1 MKAEL
6 SNTENKISNGDKN
19 QLFWENARLLSEEF
33 KIIPLLYGSL
43 GLEYLT
49 GENLNADD
57 VDILIPQVYL
67 SDKWDNF
74 RAVLEDNGYVLVDEH
89 EHTFEKYGVHCSYAS
104 MEELK
109 TFADI
114 SADEIRT
121 ITAEGVDFRVL
132 TLQQYLKVYSASS
145 KDGYRKDVRNKKDAE
160 KIALIRKYLEKEKDE
175 NISAAAAE
183 KEKNNVIINA
193 LKTAFPYTIPVF
205 TGFIFLG
212 ISYGVLMSVS
222 GFPFWVPLLISC
234 VVYGGSLQFAA
245 VAMLL
250 SAFAPVE
257 VFAVAIVVQARHL
270 FYGITMM
277 EKFKG
282 TGWKKFFLIFG
293 MSDETFSINC
303 SAEPPHNIDRP
314 WFMLWVTLLDWLYW
328 VGGTA
333 IGAGIGNF
341 ITFNTEGLDFAMT
354 AMFVVI
360 FIEQWLKDK
369 KHWSALIGMIASVL
383 CLVIFGADS
392 FLIPTML
399 CILLLLGIFRR
410 PIEKA
415 GEGQ

>member
-6 SNTENKISNGDKN
+6 SDIKNKTYNMDKK
-19 QLFWENARLLSEEF
+19 QLFLENVRVLSEEF
-33 KIIPLLYGSL
+33 EIIPVLYGSL

-57 VDILIPQVYL
+57 VDILIPQIYL
-67 SDKWDNF
+67 SEKWKCF
-74 RAVLEDNGYVLVDEH
+74 KSILENNGYVLIDKH
-89 EHTFEKYGVHCSYAS
+89 EHTFEKAGVHYSYAS
-104 MEELK
+104 MEELE

-114 SADEIRT
+114 SANEIG
-121 ITAEGVDFRVL
+121 IVTADGIDFRLL
-132 TLQQYLKVYSASS
+132 TLQQYLKVYTASS
-145 KDGYRKDVRNKKDAE
+145 KDGYRKDVRNKKDTE
-160 KIALIRKYLEKEKDE
+160 KIALIREHLKKETF
-175 NISAAAAE
+175 NNVSA
-183 KEKNNVIINA
+183 KKNNVIINA

-205 TGFIFLG
+205 TGFTFLG
-212 ISYGVLMSVS
+212 ISYGVLMTVS
-222 GFPFWVPLLISC
+222 GFPAWCPILISIA
-234 VVYGGSLQFAA
+234 VYGGSLQFAA

-257 VFAVAIVVQARHL
+257 VLAVALVVQARHL
-270 FYGITMM
+270 FYGITMISRY
-277 EKFKG
+277 KN

-303 SAEPPHNIDRP
+303 STEPPKDVDRP
-314 WFMLWVTLLDWLYW
+314 WFMLWVTLLDWAYW
-328 VGGTA
+328 IGGTA
-333 IGAGIGNF
+333 IGAVIGNF

-369 KHWSALIGMIASVL
+369 KHYSALIGMIASVV
-383 CLVIFGADS
+383 CLAVFGADS

-399 CILLLLGIFRR
+399 CILFLLGIFRK

-415 GEGQ
+415 GEEA

>member
-1 MKAEL
+1 MVEL
-6 SNTENKISNGDKN
+6 SKTQNTVNSIDKL
-19 QLFWENARLLSEEF
+19 QLFLKNAEF
-33 KIIPLLYGSL
+33 LREILKIEPLLYGSL

-49 GENLNADD
+49 GENLKADD
-57 VDILIPQVYL
+57 IDILIPQVFL
-67 SDKWDNF
+67 LEKWDSF
-74 RAVLEDNGYVLVDEH
+74 KCLLEDNGYILIDEH
-89 EHTFEKYGVHCSYAS
+89 EHTFEKDNVHYSYAS
-104 MEELK
+104 IEELK
-109 TFADI
+109 DFADI
-114 SADEIRT
+114 SVEDIRT
-121 ITAEGVDFRVL
+121 VTEGNISFKLL
-132 TLQQYLKVYSASS
+132 TLQQYLKVYTASS
-145 KDGYRKDVRNKKDAE
+145 KDGYRKNVKNKKDSE
-160 KIALIRKYLEKEKDE
+160 KIGLINKHLKAVTSKNTSV
-175 NISAAAAE
+175 NIE
-183 KEKNNVIINA
+183 EKNRVVLKA

-205 TGFIFLG
+205 TGFTFLG

-222 GFPFWVPLLISC
+222 GFPFWVPVLISC
-234 VVYGGSLQFAA
+234 AVYGGSLQFAA

-257 VFAVAIVVQARHL
+257 VLAVALVVQARHL

-277 EKFKG
+277 ERFKG

-303 SAEPPHNIDRP
+303 STQPHADVDRP
-314 WFMLWVTLLDWLYW
+314 WFMLWVTILDWLYW

-369 KHWSALIGMIASVL
+369 KHWSALIGMAASVV
-383 CLVIFGADS
+383 CLVVFGADS

-399 CILLLLGIFRR
+399 CILLLLGIFRK
-410 PIEKA
+410 PIERA
-415 GEGQ
+415 GEER